1 MTGSRPAV
9 TVIGHVEWVE
19 FLRVDHLPRA
29 GELQSAEREAPRA
42 GGSAVI
48 AASVIAEH
56 GGAVHFIGA
65 VGDDVEGSHAV
76 EQLRAR
82 GIEVDVIRRGGP
94 TRRVTVL
101 LDHAGERTIIT
112 SGERWAPAAI
122 DDLGW
127 GRLEKADGVYLTAGD
142 GAVITLARKAR
153 VLVATP
159 RVATTPDLPDL
170 PIDALVFS
178 ADDEHESALAQ
189 QLAGSARLM
198 VATEGGN
205 GGHWHASTARGDG
218 AVAEWQ
224 SEGRWPA
231 APVPGP
237 VRDTYGAGDAFAG
250 GFTLGLAAGGTV
262 ADAAALGAACGAR
275 MLTRPGAP

>member
-1 MTGSRPAV
+1 MTGERPAV

-29 GELQSAEREAPRA
+29 GELQSGEREPSRA

-48 AASVIAEH
+48 AASVIAAH
-56 GGAVHFIGA
+56 GGEVRFIGA
-65 VGDDVEGSHAV
+65 VGDDAEGSQAL

-82 GIEVDVIRRGGP
+82 GVAVDAVRRDGP

-112 SGERWAPAAI
+112 SGERWAPATT

-127 GRLEKADGVYLTAGD
+127 DRLDRADGVYLTAGD
-142 GAVITLARKAR
+142 GAVLGQARRAR

-159 RVATTPDLPDL
+159 RVATTPNLPDVTL
-170 PIDALVFS
+170 DALVFS
-178 ADDEHESALAQ
+178 AGDEHEAALAVRM
-189 QLAGSARLM
+189 AAHARLL
-198 VATEGGN
+198 VATEGDD
-205 GGHWHASTARGDG
+205 GGHWQG
-218 AVAEWQ
+218 Q

-231 APVPGP
+231 AAVPGP
-237 VRDTYGAGDAFAG
+237 PRDTYGAGDAFAG
-250 GFTLGLAAGGTV
+250 GFTLGLARGGTV
-262 ADAAALGAACGAR
+262 ADATALGATCGAE
-275 MLTRPGAP
+275 MLTRAGAP